1 MHPCQLDLNPT
12 DRVHL
17 EAITRRSTS
26 SQQSA
31 FRALVVL
38 MVADGNSISGAAR
51 ALGCCRQTVRKWVR
65 RMTAGGIAGLEDAQR
80 SGRPRRISSSERH
93 SVIALACSRPEDA
106 GLAGHSEWSGNLLA
120 EVLVS
125 SGRVAAISGRSV
137 QRVLKGADL
146 KPHRCEYWKR
156 KTDPQFDAKM
166 RPIVDLYL
174 NPPSDG
180 PVWCFDEMTCIQA
193 LERCFPELP
202 LRRPGELV
210 KRSFEYVRHGT
221 RCLLAALEVHTG
233 RILGQVYPRRRR
245 EEFVAF
251 LDRLDAEVLAGQVI
265 HLVLDNLNVHRG
277 PHVDQWLICHPG
289 RIVFHFLP
297 FHASWLN
304 QIEIWFNTLQR
315 RCLRRGD
322 FRSTEALEAV
332 ISDFIAT
339 YNRLHAHPY
348 RWTYSGDPLVA

>member
-1 MHPCQLDLNPT
+1 MHPCQLVLNPT
-12 DRVHL
+12 DRANL
-17 EAITRRSTS
+17 EAIIRRSSS
-26 SQQSA
+26 SQRLM

-38 MVADGNSISGAAR
+38 TVADGSSISAAAR
-51 ALGCCRQTVRKWVR
+51 TLGCSRQTVRKWVR
-65 RMTAGGIAGLEDAQR
+65 RMSAGGIAGLNDAQR
-80 SGRPRRISSSERH
+80 SGRPRRISASERH
-93 SVIALACSRPEDA
+93 SVIALACSQPADA
-106 GLAGHSEWSGNLLA
+106 GLAGHCQWSGSLLA

-125 SGRVAAISGRSV
+125 SGRVTAISGRSV

-210 KRSFEYVRHGT
+210 KRSFEYIRHGT

-251 LDRLDAEVLAGQVI
+251 LDRLHAEVPAGQVI
-265 HLVLDNLNVHRG
+265 HLVLDNLNIHRG
-277 PHVDQWLICHPG
+277 PHVDEWLICHPG
-289 RIVFHFLP
+289 RVAFHFLP

-322 FRSTEALEAV
+322 FRSTDALEAV
-332 ISDFIAT
+332 IADFIAT